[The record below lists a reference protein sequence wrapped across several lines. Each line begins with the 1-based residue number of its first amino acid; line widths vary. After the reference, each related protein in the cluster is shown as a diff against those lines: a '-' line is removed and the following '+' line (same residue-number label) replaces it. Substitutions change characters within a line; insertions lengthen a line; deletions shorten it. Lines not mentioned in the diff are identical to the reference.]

1 MWRRTEVT
9 TQAEFFQ
16 THAVD
21 GLIPDNLMADFLSLP
36 PGDTALDLE
45 GSSASPSAGQ
55 EVKEPTEGATDAA
68 PAAAGTPAPAVAS
81 PTPAPADTTPVIL
94 AKDGVHTIPYERLEE
109 SRRLAKEAQ
118 ERADAAAA
126 QAAALAE
133 ENERLKA
140 AASSPAP
147 APSTSTTAT
156 TPQPTEEGSLFGDY
170 SDDAIK
176 AGVEKLVAGRTAALE
191 AQIAEMRQQLTPVQQ
206 AAQISANEEHWR
218 TIYNAHPDMDSLVES
233 AELSA
238 WIKAQPTF
246 VQAQY
251 NKVLDEGT
259 ATDVVELFDAYK
271 KATGISAPPAA
282 TPAAPAASAA
292 AAAAARAAEAIA
304 NARQPAPTSL
314 SEIPAGTAAHH
325 DAVAAMLE
333 MSPTNVLNKLENL
346 TPQQIE
352 QTLARIL

>member
-1 MWRRTEVT
+1 MT

-36 PGDTALDLE
+36 PGDTALVLE

-55 EVKEPTEGATDAA
+55 EAKDPTEGAPTAA
-68 PAAAGTPAPAVAS
+68 TTATPDPAPAG
-81 PTPAPADTTPVIL
+81 TTPVIL
-94 AKDGVHTIPYERLEE
+94 AKDGQHTIPFERLEE
-109 SRRLAKEAQ
+109 ARRSAAEAK

-133 ENERLKA
+133 ENARLKA

-147 APSTSTTAT
+147 APSTSTAA
-156 TPQPTEEGSLFGDY
+156 PAEPTEEGSLFGDY

-176 AGVEKLVAGRTAALE
+176 SGVEKLVAQQTAAFQQQIE
-191 AQIAEMRQQLTPVQQ
+191 ALKQQLTPVQQ
-206 AAQISANEEHWR
+206 AAQINANEAHWR
-218 TIYNAHPDMDSLVES
+218 EIYTAHPDTDSLVES
-233 AELSA
+233 AELTA
-238 WIKAQPTF
+238 WIGTQPSF
-246 VQAQY
+246 VQSQF
-251 NKVLDEGT
+251 NKVLDAGT
-259 ATDVVELFDAYK
+259 AKEVVELFDAYK
-271 KATGISAPPAA
+271 QATGKAGTPAA

-314 SEIPAGTAAHH
+314 SEIPAGTSAHH
-325 DAVAAMLE
+325 DEAQAMLE
-333 MSPTNVLNKLENL
+333 ASPEAVLNRLEGL
-346 TPQQIE
+346 SPAEIE
-352 QTLARIL
+352 KRLSRIL